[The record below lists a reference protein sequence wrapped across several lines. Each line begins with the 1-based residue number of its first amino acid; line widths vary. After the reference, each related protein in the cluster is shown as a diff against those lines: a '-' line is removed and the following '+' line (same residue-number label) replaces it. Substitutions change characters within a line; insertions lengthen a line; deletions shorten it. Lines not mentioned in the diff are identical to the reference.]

1 MEVATGANSVRGH
14 QRVVALSRSIVIAGA
29 GIGGLTAA
37 LSVAARGFRAVIM
50 ERAEKLEEAG
60 AGLQLSPNAS
70 RVLIDLGLE
79 KALAPYVIA
88 PDAISVNTSRTG
100 KELTRI
106 PLGGAAVARY
116 GAPYWIIR
124 RADLQA
130 ALLSRVTNH
139 HDIELRLGCHYE
151 DVASYA
157 KGVTVVQRRGT
168 AREQEPALALI
179 GADGVWSTVRH
190 QMYPDL
196 LPQFTGRIAWRG
208 TVDAR
213 QLPREFNAKRVQL
226 WMGPNAHIVAYPMKD
241 GKRINVVAI
250 VTGQWNRP
258 GWSEPGD
265 AADITQH
272 FLLPQWPIAP
282 RMLIGAVEGWRKWAL
297 FAMKDGGVWG
307 KGTVA
312 LLGDASHA
320 MLPFVAQGAGTAIED
335 AAVVAKCL
343 QEGKD
348 DVTAAFARYAKLRSS
363 RLARVQRTARTTG
376 EIYHLRGPFA
386 VARDQSIRF
395 LGGANLLARQNW
407 IYNWRAD

>member
-1 MEVATGANSVRGH
+1 M
-14 QRVVALSRSIVIAGA
+14 ALSRSIVIAGA

-37 LSVAARGFRAVIM
+37 LAVAARGFRAVIM

-79 KALAPYVIA
+79 KDLAPYAIA
-88 PDAISVNTSRTG
+88 PEGISVNSARSG
-100 KELTRI
+100 GELGRI
-106 PLGGAAVARY
+106 PLGGTNTKY
-116 GAPYWIIR
+116 GAPYWILR

-130 ALLSRVTNH
+130 ALLARVTTH
-139 HDIELRLGCHYE
+139 HDIELRLGCTYE

-157 KGVTVVQRRGT
+157 KGVTVVQRKGSMRQ
-168 AREQEPALALI
+168 QEPALALI
-179 GADGVWSTVRH
+179 GADGVWSTVRK
-190 QMYPDL
+190 QLYPDVQ
-196 LPQFTGRIAWRG
+196 PAFSGRIAWRG
-208 TVDAR
+208 TVGAD

-250 VTGQWNRP
+250 ITGEWNKP

-265 AADITQH
+265 TAEITQH
-272 FLLPQWPIAP
+272 FLPPMWPIAP
-282 RMLIGAVEGWRKWAL
+282 RMLIGAVEGWRKWAM

-320 MLPFVAQGAGTAIED
+320 MLPFVAQGAGMAIED
-335 AAVVAKCL
+335 AAVIAKCL
-343 QEGKD
+343 QDGKD
-348 DVTAAFARYAKLRSS
+348 NVTAAFAKYANLRAPRVSH
-363 RLARVQRTARTTG
+363 VQRTARTTG
-376 EIYHLRGPFA
+376 EIYHMRGSIAF
-386 VARDQSIRF
+386 ARDQAIRV
-395 LGGANLLARQNW
+395 LGGANMLARQNW
-407 IYNWRAD
+407 IYSWRAE